1 MQHSPGSIEAPTSA
15 LAGAGRPTRLIPT
28 RFGHCSA
35 MTNETVDAVVI
46 GGGPNGL
53 VAANAL
59 ADAGWTVLLAEA
71 QPTVGGA
78 VRSGFVTADG
88 FSTDLF
94 SAFYPLAAASPV
106 IRDLDLASH
115 GLRWVH
121 APDVLA
127 HPLAGGQ
134 CALLSR
140 DVERTAAN
148 LESFA
153 AGDGDAWIGMAHQWR
168 RLRAPLMNA
177 LFTPFPPVRS
187 VLRLLRTAR
196 ASGAIDL
203 ARLAVLPVRR
213 LAEEMFGG
221 SGAALLLTGN
231 AMHSDIPPNAAG
243 SGMFGWLMSMLAQD
257 VGFPVPEGGAGRF
270 AEALA
275 ARFTSAGGVIRT
287 GLPVVS
293 VRITGG
299 RASGVRTADGSTVV
313 ARRAVLADVSAPAL
327 YTELVGEDRLSPGVR
342 SALSRFQWDPG
353 TLKINWALRSPIPWS
368 AAEARGAGTVHLG
381 VGVDGFVGHAG
392 DLTVGRMPETPFVL
406 FGQMTTADP
415 TRSPAGTE
423 SAWAYTHVPAH
434 ARPDALDR
442 QVRRVE
448 QAIERLAPGFGELV
462 IARHVQTPDDIHAWD
477 HNLVGGA
484 TNGGTAAP
492 HQQLVFRPVV
502 GLGRPETPVEGLYLA
517 SASAH
522 PGGGVHGACGWNA
535 ARAAL
540 TANGRLGWVS
550 RRLART
556 AWRQLLPA
564 E

>member
-1 MQHSPGSIEAPTSA
+1 
-15 LAGAGRPTRLIPT
+15 
-28 RFGHCSA
+28 

-270 AEALA
+270 TEALA
-275 ARFTSAGGVIRT
+275 ARFTSAGGVVRT
-287 GLPVVS
+287 GLPVAS

-299 RASGVRTADGSTVV
+299 RASGILTADGSTIV
-313 ARRAVLADVSAPAL
+313 ARRAVLADVSAPSL
-327 YTELVGEDRLSPGVR
+327 YTELVGEDRLSPGLR

-368 AAEARGAGTVHLG
+368 AAAARGAGTVHLG

-406 FGQMTTADP
+406 LGQMTTADP

-423 SAWAYTHVPAH
+423 SAWAYTHVPAQ

-448 QAIERLAPGFGELV
+448 QAIEQLAPGFGELV
-462 IARHVQTPDDIHAWD
+462 IARDVQTPDDIRASD
-477 HNLVGGA
+477 RNLVGGA

-540 TANGRLGWVS
+540 MANGRLGWVS

-564 E
+564 G